1 MRQKTAVRKGDKM
14 KPYVSHIIKCVLF
27 ILGAVFWSSVCIYG
41 QVWVGLALNIVFLV
55 FAVHYGIEASTSI
68 KYYKK
73 YLAEERAKLGLD
85 DMPIDTEDSEL
96 DDEDDDEEYAEYLE
110 YAQEIEELEEYD
122 SDSGKGYCPH
132 CGNYS
137 VSDGS
142 CEICGEKVTE

>member
-1 MRQKTAVRKGDKM
+1 M

-41 QVWVGLALNIVFLV
+41 QVWFMLIFNIVFLV
-55 FAVHYGIEASTSI
+55 FAIVYGVEASTSR
-68 KYYKK
+68 KYYKI

-85 DMPIDTEDSEL
+85 DMPIDTDDSEIA
-96 DDEDDDEEYAEYLE
+96 DGDDDEEYAEYLE
-110 YAQEIEELEEYD
+110 YAQEIEEIEEYD
-122 SDSGKGYCPH
+122 SDSGKDYCPH

-137 VSDGS
+137 VSDGI